1 MARVD
6 VAELDLEK
14 MVDIGNRIYAHVT
27 GAHVVALTVIGDRL
41 GLFEALAAHGPATS
55 AELARAVSLN
65 ERYVREWAS
74 ALVVTGYLDLDEAQ
88 RYSMSKE
95 VVFFLGDP
103 ESPGFTA
110 GAHQLAFGAVQNV
123 PRLLERFRSG
133 GGIGYA
139 DSGIDITQGVERT
152 WAPFHEHF
160 LEGWLENVPGLTD
173 KLCDGGTIADVG
185 CGRGRSTVSLARL
198 FPASKVVGIDADA
211 ASVEAARSLARTRGL
226 SNVDFRVLR
235 AEDITERDTYDFVYL
250 FHTLH
255 DIPEPVPAL
264 AAIRQALKE
273 DGLLLCVE
281 SAASDDP
288 LVNRGTPA
296 ELFASISPLFNLPI
310 AMAAAGDGSGTIVT
324 EATMRELSG
333 KAGFGSYE
341 PISITFPPPSMLHR
355 FHALCR

>member
-6 VAELDLEK
+6 IAELDLEK

-27 GAHVVALTVIGDRL
+27 GANVVALTVIGDRL
-41 GLFEALAAHGPATS
+41 GLFGALADHGPATS
-55 AELARAVSLN
+55 AELAAATSLN
-65 ERYVREWAS
+65 ERYVREWAN
-74 ALVVTGYLDLDEAQ
+74 ALVVTGYLDLADG

-95 VVFFLGDP
+95 MVFFLAD
-103 ESPGFTA
+103 EDSPGFTG
-110 GAHQLAFGAVQNV
+110 GAHQLSFGALRNV
-123 PRLLERFRSG
+123 PRLLEHFRTG

-139 DSGIDITQGVERT
+139 DSGIDVTQGVERT

-173 KLCDGGTIADVG
+173 KLCDGATVADVG
-185 CGRGRSTVSLARL
+185 CGRGRSTLSLARL

-211 ASVEAARSLARTRGL
+211 ASVEAARALAQERGL
-226 SNVDFRVLR
+226 SNVDFRVQC
-235 AEDITERDTYDFVYL
+235 AEDISDRDTYDFVYL

-281 SAASDDP
+281 TAASDDP

-296 ELFASISPLFNLPI
+296 ELYASISPLFNLPV

-324 EATMRELSG
+324 EATMRELAD

-341 PISITFPPPSMLHR
+341 QISITFPPPSMLHR
-355 FHALCR
+355 FHALYR